1 MCHDLD
7 LAIADL
13 GDVDRVAEVPHT
25 ALNLDPIMQE
35 SFKGREVENLIADRL
50 GAVDDVLGDG
60 RVSNE
65 RGYGW

>member
-13 GDVDRVAEVPHT
+13 GDVDRVAEAPHT

-35 SFKGREVENLIADRL
+35 FFKGREVENIIADRL

-60 RVSNE
+60 KVSKE
-65 RGYGW
+65 

>member
-7 LAIADL
+7 LAIANL
-13 GDVDRVAEVPHT
+13 GDIDRVAEVPHT

-35 SFKGREVENLIADRL
+35 LFEGRKVENLVADRL

-60 RVSNE
+60 KVSNE
-65 RGYGW
+65 

>member
-25 ALNLDPIMQE
+25 ALDLDPIMQE
-35 SFKGREVENLIADRL
+35 LFEGRKVENLVADRL

-60 RVSNE
+60 KVSDE
-65 RGYGW
+65 